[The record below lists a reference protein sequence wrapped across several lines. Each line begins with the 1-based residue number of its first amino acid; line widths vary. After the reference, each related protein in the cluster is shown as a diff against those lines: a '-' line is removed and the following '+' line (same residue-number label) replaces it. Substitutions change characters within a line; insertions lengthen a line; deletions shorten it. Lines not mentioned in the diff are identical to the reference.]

1 MASSQLLYD
10 FSFFLLPLSLS
21 LSLSLSLTLLPLTLH
36 SLTLLPLTLHSLTFF
51 PLSLTLL
58 PLSHPPLSHPPLSHP
73 LTSLTQYM
81 FVTELDS
88 SKKRAV
94 HDELARLLVQYLKK
108 KFENPQ
114 RLTMVLDVSV

>member
-1 MASSQLLYD
+1 
-10 FSFFLLPLSLS
+10 
-21 LSLSLSLTLLPLTLH
+21 
-36 SLTLLPLTLHSLTFF
+36 
-51 PLSLTLL
+51 
-58 PLSHPPLSHPPLSHP
+58 
-73 LTSLTQYM
+73 M

-114 RLTMVLDVSV
+114 RLTMVLDVCVCVCTCMCVCVCVCPCVLVGCCLATKTLNINNAK